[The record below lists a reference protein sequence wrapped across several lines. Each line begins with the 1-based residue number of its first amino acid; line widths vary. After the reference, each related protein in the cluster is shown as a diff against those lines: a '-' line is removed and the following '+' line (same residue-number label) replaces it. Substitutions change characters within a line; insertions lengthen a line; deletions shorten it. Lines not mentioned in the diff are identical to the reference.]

1 MKKLVSMFLC
11 LSVLCTSLAIPALA
25 SGEENDPLDANI
37 LAFEN
42 FDDASGWTYD
52 SAANKLTK
60 GSVSVECSPVSGVK
74 PADVTIENGKA
85 NFNYITGN
93 QFVSSIS
100 YKFPSKKTSGRYIIE
115 YSGTLPRPEKFTLR
129 PNFEYN
135 ARLSVTC
142 STNDVSQMLAM
153 DDQASNVYDTNFVI
167 LRI

>member
-11 LSVLCTSLAIPALA
+11 LSVLCTSLAIPAFA

-60 GSVSVECSPVSGVK
+60 GSVSVASDLVNGEK
-74 PADVTIENGKA
+74 PADVTIANGKA
-85 NFNYITGN
+85 NFNYIKGM

-100 YKFPSKKTSGRYIIE
+100 YKFPSKRTSVRYII
-115 YSGTLPRPEKFTLR
+115 
-129 PNFEYN
+129 
-135 ARLSVTC
+135 
-142 STNDVSQMLAM
+142 
-153 DDQASNVYDTNFVI
+153 
-167 LRI
+167 